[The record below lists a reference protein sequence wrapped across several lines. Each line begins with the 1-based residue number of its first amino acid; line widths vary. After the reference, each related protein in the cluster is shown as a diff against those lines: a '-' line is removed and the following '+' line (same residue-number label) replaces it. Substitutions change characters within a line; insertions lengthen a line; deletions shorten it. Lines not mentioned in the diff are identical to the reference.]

1 MKFLKKKILKK
12 IVIVL
17 AVIFVGIQ
25 FVPTKRNQSTE
36 VLDTDFI
43 RLFNAPDNI
52 KTMLKISCY
61 DCHSNNTIYPWYN
74 KIQPI
79 SYFLEGHIDEAK
91 EELNFS
97 KFGSY
102 SKRKQK
108 SKFKSI
114 IKQVKKKEMPL
125 PSYTLIHRDASLS
138 DDQILEFTDWV
149 YQLKPNTTKR

>member
-43 RLFNAPDNI
+43 TLFNAPDNI
-52 KTMLKISCY
+52 KTMLKTSCY

-108 SKFKSI
+108 SKFKSLA
-114 IKQVKKKEMPL
+114 KQVKKKEMPL

-149 YQLKPNTTKR
+149 YQLEPNTTKR